1 MPKIETEIR
10 NMFRPIIICCFL
22 MGMTSLLFA
31 QQKKEE
37 TINQLEFEG
46 LEKTQANYLLYFLAS
61 LPGTPKKEA
70 AIQSDL
76 QMLKNI
82 SGIGNATYRLDTT
95 KNGVNLVYQIEEVK
109 TLLPIINFGGIEG
122 NLWFQLGFTDI
133 NWRGKGQSLSGYYQ
147 NNDRRHSG
155 QIFYKIPWYRGTPWG
170 FSASLLKWS
179 SREPVFFSEGTVNY
193 DYDNNSAAVSILR
206 HFGFRRNLELGAT
219 FFVEKYTKSELQFL
233 DSPPGPETFKQPKY
247 LSKLEYKEDFL
258 DYHFYYLKGY
268 SWRLTMQ
275 NVYNTVDKNW
285 FNTLQFQGRKFARF
299 GDKGNVA
306 MRLRLA
312 ISTNNETPF
321 APFVVDS
328 HVNLRGVGNRI
339 DRGTGQVVFNVEYRQ
354 TVGDW
359 KRWAAQ
365 LVAFSDLGT
374 WRNPGGDFSDLYD
387 SENFR
392 HFIGGGFRI
401 IYKKVFGAVLRVDYG
416 FDIYNKNQNGIVIGL
431 GQYF

>member
-1 MPKIETEIR
+1 
-10 NMFRPIIICCFL
+10 
-22 MGMTSLLFA
+22 
-31 QQKKEE
+31 
-37 TINQLEFEG
+37 
-46 LEKTQANYLLYFLAS
+46 
-61 LPGTPKKEA
+61 
-70 AIQSDL
+70 
-76 QMLKNI
+76 
-82 SGIGNATYRLDTT
+82 
-95 KNGVNLVYQIEEVK
+95 
-109 TLLPIINFGGIEG
+109 
-122 NLWFQLGFTDI
+122 
-133 NWRGKGQSLSGYYQ
+133 
-147 NNDRRHSG
+147 
-155 QIFYKIPWYRGTPWG
+155 
-170 FSASLLKWS
+170 
-179 SREPVFFSEGTVNY
+179 
-193 DYDNNSAAVSILR
+193 
-206 HFGFRRNLELGAT
+206 
-219 FFVEKYTKSELQFL
+219 
-233 DSPPGPETFKQPKY
+233 
-247 LSKLEYKEDFL
+247 
-258 DYHFYYLKGY
+258 
-268 SWRLTMQ
+268 MQ